1 MGRIAKCLA
10 FVCVSLI
17 VAGCARTNLNKPYSL
32 SGYDPSYGYRLDQLE
47 PTDGGDV
54 FIILALSGG
63 GMRAAALS
71 YGVLEELNKVR
82 YDIGKGPRALL
93 DEVDI
98 ITAISG
104 GSAVAGYYGL
114 HGKSIL
120 PGGEHDFEKAFLRQN
135 VMSELVGGFLN
146 PITWAKL
153 TSPNFDRIDVLA
165 DIFERRL
172 FGEATFARLLEK
184 KSRPLIMLSAADI
197 STGAVFYFTQDQ
209 FDTICSDLTSFSL
222 AKAVAASAAFPVFL
236 SPIMLRNYSKKDC
249 PVENGIP
256 DPVWIERAKEYK
268 PPKTYGDRYNAPAK
282 FRRALLE
289 GELRKVEDAFRKPEY
304 VHLFD
309 GGLADNL
316 GLRAPL
322 VMLSSTNPASA
333 LLPKIS
339 AGKIKKVAI
348 IVVNAR
354 KHPDNELD
362 QRGSPA
368 GAFSM
373 LHAVTHNPLDIVTS
387 DTQDKLWRFFD
398 QLRGELKLVR
408 DYPLTFCVDFQIN
421 FCVGAKEPDFCKELA
436 NDFEAACKNFEQKL
450 LVVQNTKKFRDFK
463 LYRIEVDFDLLE
475 DTALRRRLKNIET
488 TWSLSDEEVD
498 LLKVA
503 GASLLRQA
511 PHFDCLRKDLGII
524 SKVPKSAHCM

>member
-1 MGRIAKCLA
+1 MGTIAKCLA
-10 FVCVSLI
+10 LVCVSLI
-17 VAGCARTNLNKPYSL
+17 VAGCARTDLNKPYSR
-32 SGYDPSYGYRLDQLE
+32 SGHDPSYGYRLNQLE

-54 FIILALSGG
+54 FVILALSGG
-63 GMRAAALS
+63 GMRAAAVS

-82 YDIGKGPRALL
+82 YDIGDGPRVLL

-98 ITAISG
+98 ITAVSG

-114 HGKSIL
+114 L
-120 PGGEHDFEKAFLRQN
+120 
-135 VMSELVGGFLN
+135 
-146 PITWAKL
+146 
-153 TSPNFDRIDVLA
+153 DRIDVLS

-184 KSRPLIMLSAADI
+184 KSRPLIMLNAADI

-209 FDTICSDLTSFSL
+209 FDAICSDLSSFSL

-236 SPIMLRNYSKKDC
+236 SPIMLRNYSGKDC

-256 DPVWIERAKEYK
+256 VPDWIGLATDYN
-268 PPKTYGDRYNAPAK
+268 PPDTYGDRYNVPSR

-289 GELRKVEDAFRKPEY
+289 EELRKVEDAYRKPEY

-322 VMLSSTNPASA
+322 VMLGTTDPASA
-333 LLPKIS
+333 LLDKIS
-339 AGKIKKVAI
+339 AGEIKKVAI

-362 QRGSPA
+362 RRGSPA

-387 DTQDKLWRFFD
+387 DTQDKLWSFFGEF
-398 QLRGELKLVR
+398 RGELKLIR
-408 DYPLTFCVDFQIN
+408 DYPLTFCFDFQRN
-421 FCVGAKEPDFCKELA
+421 FCGGAKEPDFCKELA
-436 NDFEAACKNFEQKL
+436 KPNNFEAACKNVEENLF
-450 LVVQNTKKFRDFK
+450 VVQNAEKYRDFK

-475 DTALRRRLKNIET
+475 DQPLRRRLKNIET
-488 TWSLSDEEVD
+488 KWSLSDEEVD
-498 LLKVA
+498 LLKGA

-511 PHFDCLRKDLGII
+511 PQFDCLRKDLGII
-524 SKVPKSAHCM
+524 SEVPKSARCK